1 MYGLDK
7 MSQQHHSVDPVYGS
21 SLIYYNATVVNNTNG
36 PLPAVCND
44 TRSQAII
51 HVPERWEMSIVRFDV
66 DTSLIPIAKLPMD
79 ESVPPTGLTQL
90 SVTLVDSVS
99 GQIVG
104 PTQGITFTNGLETSM
119 QAVVDSL
126 NSSFR
131 DYASLTSGTKP
142 VNPPYIW
149 FNAEQELLQIFAPS
163 SWIGSDIEIYV
174 NKAMRRYLRG
184 MPFEVA
190 NQPNGRDF
198 RLMIESS
205 WQAGANDRPGF
216 PAAIQQPYASAGL
229 IYKTQEA
236 KLLSS
241 WSAARSIYLT
251 TDSFPV
257 SSESIPNSVLL
268 SKRGSVSSSSIP
280 IVTDFIFSTDGTPA
294 ADRDR
299 MEYLPTAEYR
309 LIQLGG
315 REPIMRVNLQAWW
328 TDFGGN
334 SYPIELAEGGSFS
347 AKVLFRKRVP
357 APV

>member
-1 MYGLDK
+1 
-7 MSQQHHSVDPVYGS
+7 MSQVHHSVDPVFGS

-44 TRSQAII
+44 TRSQALI
-51 HVPERWEMSIVRFDV
+51 HVPERWDMSIVRFDV

-79 ESVPPTGLTQL
+79 ASAPATGFTQL
-90 SVTLVDSVS
+90 TVTLVDTVS
-99 GQIVG
+99 SQIVG
-104 PTQGITFTNGLETSM
+104 PTPGISFTNGLETSM

-131 DYASLTSGTKP
+131 DYANLTSVTKP
-142 VNPPYIW
+142 TDPPYIW

-184 MPFEVA
+184 LPFETT
-190 NQPNGRDF
+190 NLPNGRDF
-198 RLMIESS
+198 RLLIESS
-205 WQAGANDRPGF
+205 WQAAANDRPGF
-216 PAAIQQPYASAGL
+216 PAAIQQPYAAAGL

-268 SKRGSVSSSSIP
+268 SNRGSVSSSSIP

-309 LIQLGG
+309 MIQLGG

-328 TDFGGN
+328 TDFSGN
-334 SYPIELAEGGSFS
+334 SYPIELSESGSFS
-347 AKVLFRKRVP
+347 AKVLFRKKPNAP
-357 APV
+357 A

>member
-1 MYGLDK
+1 
-7 MSQQHHSVDPVYGS
+7 MSQVHHSVDPVYGS
-21 SLIYYNATVVNNTNG
+21 SLIYYNATVVNNTTG

-51 HVPERWEMSIVRFDV
+51 HVPERWDMSIVRFDV

-79 ESVPPTGLTQL
+79 ASAPGTGFTEL
-90 SVTLVDSVS
+90 SVTFVDTGIVPS
-99 GQIVG
+99 QIVG
-104 PTQGITFTNGLETSM
+104 PTPGISFTNGLETSM

-131 DYASLTSGTKP
+131 DYANLTSVAKP
-142 VNPPYIW
+142 SDPPYIW

-163 SWIGSDIEIYV
+163 SWIGSNIEIYV

-184 MPFEVA
+184 LPFEA
-190 NQPNGRDF
+190 AYQPNGRDF
-198 RLMIESS
+198 RLMLESS
-205 WQAGANDRPGF
+205 WQAAANDRPGF

-241 WSAARSIYLT
+241 WSASRSIYLT

-268 SKRGSVSSSSIP
+268 SNRGSVSSSSIP

-309 LIQLGG
+309 MIQLGG

-328 TDFGGN
+328 TDFSGN

-347 AKVLFRKRVP
+347 AKVLFRKKP
-357 APV
+357 ISLA

>member
-1 MYGLDK
+1 

-79 ESVPPTGLTQL
+79 ASAPATGFTQL
-90 SVTLVDSVS
+90 TVTLVDSVS

-104 PTQGITFTNGLETSM
+104 PTPGISFTNGLETSM

-131 DYASLTSGTKP
+131 DYANLTSGTKP
-142 VNPPYIW
+142 ANPPYIW

-184 MPFEVA
+184 LPFEVA

-205 WQAGANDRPGF
+205 WQAAANDRPGF

-268 SKRGSVSSSSIP
+268 SNRGSVSSSSIP

-309 LIQLGG
+309 MIQLGG

>member
-1 MYGLDK
+1 
-7 MSQQHHSVDPVYGS
+7 MSQQHHSTDPVYGS
-21 SLIYYNATVVNNTNG
+21 TLIYYNATVVNNTNG

-44 TRSQAII
+44 TRSQAIVHI
-51 HVPERWEMSIVRFDV
+51 PERWDMSIVRFDV

-79 ESVPPTGLTQL
+79 ASAPATGFTQL
-90 SVTLVDSVS
+90 TVTLFDSTTS
-99 GQIVG
+99 QIVG
-104 PTQGITFTNGLETSM
+104 PTPGISFTNGLETSM

-131 DYASLTSGTKP
+131 DYAILTSATKP

-174 NKAMRRYLRG
+174 NSAMRRYLRG
-184 MPFEVA
+184 LPFVA
-190 NQPNGRDF
+190 TGLPNGRDF
-198 RLMIESS
+198 RLVIEAS
-205 WQAGANDRPGF
+205 WQAAANDRPGF

-268 SKRGSVSSSSIP
+268 SNRGSVSSSSIP

-309 LIQLGG
+309 MIQLGG

-328 TDFGGN
+328 TDFTGD
-334 SYPIELAEGGSFS
+334 SYPIELAVGGSFS
-347 AKVLFRKRVP
+347 AKVLFRKRMPSP
-357 APV
+357 A

>member
-1 MYGLDK
+1 
-7 MSQQHHSVDPVYGS
+7 
-21 SLIYYNATVVNNTNG
+21 
-36 PLPAVCND
+36 
-44 TRSQAII
+44 
-51 HVPERWEMSIVRFDV
+51 
-66 DTSLIPIAKLPMD
+66 
-79 ESVPPTGLTQL
+79 
-90 SVTLVDSVS
+90 
-99 GQIVG
+99 
-104 PTQGITFTNGLETSM
+104 M

-184 MPFEVA
+184 IPFEVA

-205 WQAGANDRPGF
+205 WQAGDTNRPGF
-216 PAAIQQPYASAGL
+216 PAAIQQPYASTGL

-309 LIQLGG
+309 MIQLGG

-357 APV
+357 TPV